1 MSELIDIVC
10 VRVVSV
16 LEEYAISGSLPELLL
31 DNTITM
37 DDVERC
43 FDQISIYYQHLAV
56 RMIKDYIDHVRDHL
70 TDLKEQL
77 RHDYQHTLENLHTQD
92 TEFCFPTVLS
102 RYRSHINPVTAL
114 YYDARELLRTYNH
127 EDDRHVWLHGL
138 LSDKKINSEILDAL
152 DTDMRSL
159 EKIVKRY
166 QWPMRRLDSNIPLQL
181 FHAKQIISEFSQHY
195 VLFAGLPNWDPEE

>member
-10 VRVVSV
+10 VRVIAV
-16 LEEYAISGSLPELLL
+16 LEQYANSGSLPESLQ
-31 DNTITM
+31 DHTVTM

-43 FDQISIYYQHLAV
+43 FDQFSNYHQHLAV
-56 RMIKDYIDHVRDHL
+56 RMIQHYVDHMKNHL
-70 TDLKEQL
+70 VDLKERL
-77 RHDYQHTLENLHTQD
+77 RHDYQHTLENLHTQA
-92 TEFCFPTVLS
+92 TGFRFPTVLS

-127 EDDRHVWLHGL
+127 EDDRHIWLYGL
-138 LSDKKINSEILDAL
+138 LADKKFNSEILDAL

-159 EKIVKRY
+159 EKIVKHY
-166 QWPMRRLDSNIPLQL
+166 QWPMRRLDNSIPLQI
-181 FHAKQIISEFSQHY
+181 FHAKQIISDFSQHY